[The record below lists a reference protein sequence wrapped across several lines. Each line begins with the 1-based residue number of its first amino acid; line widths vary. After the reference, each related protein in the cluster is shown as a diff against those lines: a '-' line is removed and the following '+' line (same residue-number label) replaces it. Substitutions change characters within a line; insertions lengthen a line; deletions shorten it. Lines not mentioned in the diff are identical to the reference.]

1 MRCDTIAEGIIT
13 AVKEVGLTLPVV
25 VRLQGTNV
33 DQGRELLANS
43 GLAITPADD
52 LNDAAHKAV
61 AAAKA

>member
-1 MRCDTIAEGIIT
+1 
-13 AVKEVGLTLPVV
+13 VKEVGLKIPVV

-33 DQGRELLANS
+33 KKGRELLANS

-61 AAAKA
+61 AAAAH